1 MPKEWKMVTLNDIC
15 DKVTDGSHNPPKE
28 TETGLPMLSAKNIHD
43 GIIDFQATHRLIPVE
58 QFQTEDRRT
67 SVTTGDILLTIVGA
81 LGRVAVVPND
91 FQKFTLQR
99 SVAVLAAPQI
109 DSNFFGL
116 ALKDSSFQ
124 SQIFDN
130 AKGTAQKGIYLKKL
144 RELTVMLP
152 PLAEQKVIADKL
164 DELLAQVE
172 STKARLDAIPAILKS
187 FRQSVLAAAVSGKLT
202 EEWRSEHYAEE
213 KAVLKVQKYKK
224 IWIEKNKNHNEV
236 SRITKRLKTFVSKS
250 LTSEQLPDNWCWG
263 KLEDSVLMIVDC
275 HNKTAPYVEQG
286 IPLIRTSNIRD
297 GQFVWKDLKYV
308 NAETFDYWSK
318 RCVPASG
325 DIIFTREAPMGEA
338 AIIPEDI
345 QMCLGQRTMLI
356 RPIEQCISSKYLL
369 LAIMDP
375 MFQKR
380 SEEFAVGTG
389 VKHYRVGDVSNLLVP
404 VPTTS
409 EQTEIVR
416 RVEELFAFADKVEAQ
431 VNAAQSRV
439 NNLTQSILAKAFR
452 GELTADWRAANPEL
466 ISGDNS
472 AEALLKRI
480 KAERAKLKPVKKTTA
495 KKAKA

>member
-1 MPKEWKMVTLNDIC
+1 MSLNMPKEWKMVTLNDIC
-15 DKVTDGSHNPPKE
+15 DKVTDGSHNPPKA

-43 GIIDFQATHRLIPVE
+43 GIIDFQATHRLIPVD

-164 DELLAQVE
+164 DELLAQAE
-172 STKARLDAIPAILKS
+172 STKVRLDAIPAILKS

-202 EEWRSEHYAEE
+202 KEWRGEREVLNVFDNGAKQLTEFRLNKLSELPKSWQWLRFDNVAEIASNLQSPE
-213 KAVLKVQKYKK
+213 SDPNAYH
-224 IWIEKNKNHNEV
+224 IAPNHIE
-236 SRITKRLKTFVSKS
+236 SGT
-250 LTSEQLPDNWCWG
+250 G
-263 KLEDSVLMIVDC
+263 KLLAYTTVSEDQVTSAKNRFYEGQILYSKIRPYLCKVTTVNFSGLCSADMYPVNAKGNTAYLYRWMLSSQFTDWASNAESRSVLPKI
-275 HNKTAPYVEQG
+275 NK
-286 IPLIRTSNIRD
+286 
-297 GQFVWKDLKYV
+297 KDL
-308 NAETFDYWSK
+308 SQ
-318 RCVPASG
+318 
-325 DIIFTREAPMGEA
+325 I
-338 AIIPEDI
+338 
-345 QMCLGQRTMLI
+345 
-356 RPIEQCISSKYLL
+356 
-369 LAIMDP
+369 
-375 MFQKR
+375 
-380 SEEFAVGTG
+380 
-389 VKHYRVGDVSNLLVP
+389 P
-404 VPTTS
+404 VPTPPQK
-409 EQTEIVR
+409 EQAEIAR
-416 RVEELFAFADKVEAQ
+416 RVEELFTFADKVEAQ
-431 VNAAQSRV
+431 VNTAQLRV

-452 GELTADWRAANPEL
+452 GELTAEWRAANPEL
-466 ISGDNS
+466 ICGENS

-480 KAERAKLKPVKKTTA
+480 KAEREGLAVKKTSA
-495 KKAKA
+495 KKTRVKKATT

>member
-202 EEWRSEHYAEE
+202 EENEE
-213 KAVLKVQKYKK
+213 RNFKTLGEAGVTVKTGPFGSALHKK
-224 IWIEKNKNHNEV
+224 E
-236 SRITKRLKTFVSKS
+236 
-250 LTSEQLPDNWCWG
+250 
-263 KLEDSVLMIVDC
+263 
-275 HNKTAPYVEQG
+275 YVIDG
-286 IPLIRTSNIRD
+286 IPLINPMHINNGAIAPANHMTVTKDKFAELSS
-297 GQFVWKDLKYV
+297 WKL
-308 NAETFDYWSK
+308 E
-318 RCVPASG
+318 PG
-325 DIIFTREAPMGEA
+325 DIVLGRRGEMGRAAVVPEESKPMLCGTGSMVLRADRSVLPEYLCSILRSTV
-338 AIIPEDI
+338 AINYFNKD
-345 QMCLGQRTMLI
+345 
-356 RPIEQCISSKYLL
+356 
-369 LAIMDP
+369 
-375 MFQKR
+375 
-380 SEEFAVGTG
+380 AVGSTMVNLNQKVIKG
-389 VKHYRVGDVSNLLVP
+389 LEVFFPPYDEQVK
-404 VPTTS
+404 
-409 EQTEIVR
+409 IVR

-431 VNAAQSRV
+431 VNAAQTRV

-466 ISGDNS
+466 ICGENS
-472 AEALLKRI
+472 ATALLERI
-480 KAERAKLKPVKKTTA
+480 KAEREALSVKTKPA